1 MQNAEQQPEKKQ
13 VLLREGLFHR
23 PETADEKPYLIGSK
37 CSVCGNVF
45 FPARAICPVCVA
57 EDTLKEIPIGTRGKL
72 NGFATVQVAPE
83 GFTAPYTLSFIDLS
97 EGPTIFAII
106 AGEASGEETL
116 YNGMEMELTIES
128 ISTDEN
134 GNEVIGYK
142 YSPAESVKP

>member
-1 MQNAEQQPEKKQ
+1 MAEQKQKRQIPLQEGWYKVPQSPSEK
-13 VLLREGLFHR
+13 G
-23 PETADEKPYLIGSK
+23 YLIGSK